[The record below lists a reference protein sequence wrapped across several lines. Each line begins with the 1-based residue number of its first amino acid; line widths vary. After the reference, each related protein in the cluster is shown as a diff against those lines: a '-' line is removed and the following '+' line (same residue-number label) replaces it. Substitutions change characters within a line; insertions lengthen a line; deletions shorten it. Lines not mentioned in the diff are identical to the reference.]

1 VTTASKLTGK
11 NRFVFPNMKKI
22 SLSISVTLY
31 KNSPEEI
38 RALIDCIEKTSL
50 DYQLFLID
58 NSPTKDLEIFS
69 QAANTEYVYNNKNLG
84 FGHAQNI
91 AISKALDNS
100 NYHLILNPDI
110 TFDKGTLEN
119 IYTFME
125 LNQNIG
131 QLMPKIFYP
140 DGEIQR
146 LCKLLPHP
154 VDLIGRRFLGHLSYI
169 KNRNKLYELEHFK
182 YDKLLDT
189 PNLSGCFM
197 FIRTS
202 VLKEVKGFDTR
213 FFMYL
218 EDFDLTRRINKISR
232 TVFYPGA
239 SVTHAFN
246 KGSYANP
253 ILLKYH
259 IVSAIKYFNKW
270 GWLFDADRTMLNN
283 KVLQQLKDI

>member
-1 VTTASKLTGK
+1 
-11 NRFVFPNMKKI
+11 MKKI

-100 NYHLILNPDI
+100 NYHLVLNPDI
-110 TFDKGTLEN
+110 TFGKGTLEN
-119 IYTFME
+119 IYMFME
-125 LNQNIG
+125 LNQDIG

-154 VDLIGRRFLGHLSYI
+154 VDLIGRRFLGRLSYM

-202 VLKEVKGFDTR
+202 VLKQVKGFDTR

-218 EDFDLTRRINKISR
+218 EDFDLTRRINKIAR

-239 SVTHAFN
+239 SVIHGYS
-246 KGSYANP
+246 KGSYTNP
-253 ILLKYH
+253 TLFKYH
-259 IVSAIKYFNKW
+259 IISAIKYFNKW
-270 GWLFDADRTMLNN
+270 GWFFDKERSELNK
-283 KVLQQLKDI
+283 KVLAQL